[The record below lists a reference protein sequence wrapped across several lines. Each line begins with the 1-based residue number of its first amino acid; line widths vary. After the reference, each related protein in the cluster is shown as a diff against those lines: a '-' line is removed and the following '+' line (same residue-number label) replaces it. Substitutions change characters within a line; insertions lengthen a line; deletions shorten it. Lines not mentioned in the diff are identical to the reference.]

1 MNGPTI
7 VRALF
12 GSVRRTS
19 KAPMSCVEGVMTIIL
34 FSRRDGLDRKRMDAL
49 AGQVAERL
57 VDRALARHAIHS
69 GEARPSDGQAAMRL
83 AAAVVAGMAML
94 ARAVV
99 AEGELSVGKGRGE
112 ADFHRLLHGAVVSAG
127 FDHYHPNAKIQ

>member
-34 FSRRDGLDRKRMDAL
+34 FYRRDGLDRKRMDAL

-69 GEARPSDGQAAMRL
+69 GEARPYDGQAEMRL
-83 AAAVVAGMAML
+83 AARSEEHTSELQSLLRTSYAVFCL
-94 ARAVV
+94 YNTN
-99 AEGELSVGKGRGE
+99 S
-112 ADFHRLLHGAVVSAG
+112 
-127 FDHYHPNAKIQ
+127 